1 MSNQEK
7 TILISGAFNPL
18 HIGHLLLLKD
28 ASKYGRV
35 IVALNSDN
43 WVLRNKGH
51 LLFDFEARKKMLLEC
66 SYVSEVVDFDDEEGD
81 ASFALFKV
89 KPDYFGNGGSLT
101 SASIPKDEIQVCGYL
116 GIEPVFGLGNV
127 SNSKNKDKVSSAQM
141 SIVAY
146 ANKELENLK
155 NNSSDNQ

>member
-1 MSNQEK
+1 MSEKEK
-7 TILISGAFNPL
+7 TILVSGAFNPL

-28 ASKYGRV
+28 ASKYGKV
-35 IVALNSDN
+35 IVALNSDE

-51 LLFDFEARKKMLLEC
+51 LLFDFQTRKRMLLES
-66 SYVSEVVDFDDEEGD
+66 SYVSKVIAFDDEEGD

-116 GIEPVFGLGNV
+116 GIRACV
-127 SNSKNKDKVSSAQM
+127 
-141 SIVAY
+141 
-146 ANKELENLK
+146 
-155 NNSSDNQ
+155 

>member
-1 MSNQEK
+1 MSEK

-28 ASKYGRV
+28 ASKYGKV
-35 IVALNSDN
+35 IVALNSDE

-89 KPDYFGNGGSLT
+89 KPDYFGNGGSST
-101 SASIPKDEIQVCGYL
+101 STSIPKDEIQVCGYL
-116 GIEPVFGLGNV
+116 GIEPVFDLGNV
-127 SNSKNKDKVSSAQM
+127 SNNKNKDKISSAQM
-141 SIVAY
+141 SIVKY
-146 ANKELENLK
+146 ANKELENLES
-155 NNSSDNQ
+155 NLSSNQ

>member
-1 MSNQEK
+1 MSKK

-28 ASKYGRV
+28 ASRYGKV
-35 IVALNSDN
+35 IVALNSDE
-43 WVLRNKGH
+43 WVMRNKGH
-51 LLFDFEARKKMLLEC
+51 LLFDFETRKKMLLKC

-101 SASIPKDEIQVCGYL
+101 STSIPKDEIQVCGYL

-127 SNSKNKDKVSSAQM
+127 SNNKNKDKISSAQM
-141 SIVAY
+141 SIVKY
-146 ANKELENLK
+146 ANKELESLEDDL
-155 NNSSDNQ
+155 NSNQ

>member
-28 ASKYGRV
+28 ASKYGKV
-35 IVALNSDN
+35 IVALNSDE

-51 LLFDFEARKKMLLEC
+51 LLFDFETRKKMLLEC
-66 SYVSEVVDFDDEEGD
+66 DYVSEVVAFDDEEGD

-116 GIEPVFGLGNV
+116 GIEPVFDLGNV
-127 SNSKNKDKVSSAQM
+127 SKSKNKDKISSAQM
-141 SIVAY
+141 SIVKY
-146 ANKELENLK
+146 ANKELESLEDNI
-155 NNSSDNQ
+155 SSD